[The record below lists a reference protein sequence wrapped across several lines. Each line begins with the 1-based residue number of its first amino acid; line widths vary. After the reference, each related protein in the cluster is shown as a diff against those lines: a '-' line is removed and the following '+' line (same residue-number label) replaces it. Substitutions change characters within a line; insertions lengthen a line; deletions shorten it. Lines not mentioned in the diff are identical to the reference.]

1 MWWVLGESL
10 ILRKRGSPQLKQIP
24 APQKDQMLPFPRL
37 SPLTGEALL
46 VHLCLYHPHRAW
58 HRAGILRTVNPT
70 ELSEE
75 EGEGAGWGQ
84 LRKNS

>member
-1 MWWVLGESL
+1 MKAKVTSTETNPSSSE
-10 ILRKRGSPQLKQIP
+10 RPDAAFSKV
-24 APQKDQMLPFPRL
+24 
-37 SPLTGEALL
+37 TGEALL

-58 HRAGILRTVNPT
+58 HRAGILRTVNPM

-75 EGEGAGWGQ
+75 EGEGPGWGL